1 MSVSKKSTGKKR
13 NTLALN
19 PLMKKSHVHS
29 KPKKTERAKDKQALK
44 KELSES

>member
-1 MSVSKKSTGKKR
+1 MADSKKTNIKKR
-13 NTLALN
+13 NPLTLN
-19 PLMKKSHVHS
+19 PLMRKSHVHT